1 MLKLNGEVLAWGA
14 AAALIASVT
23 VFRPLPVGGQAV
35 DQDTGAAETQ
45 RETATYA
52 AISQQIDEVQ
62 VHCTDPESA
71 WVDKMS
77 LDYSA
82 TDAYLLAKIAYGEA
96 GGEDVEGQALV
107 IRVVLNRVW
116 SDDFPD
122 SIPEVIYQTDTGVQ
136 FAATTA
142 ADWDDWQPTESC
154 WEALELVE
162 SGWDESQGALYFCAG
177 GESQWHQ
184 ENLTELFT
192 HGGHTFYK

>member
-1 MLKLNGEVLAWGA
+1 
-14 AAALIASVT
+14 
-23 VFRPLPVGGQAV
+23 
-35 DQDTGAAETQ
+35 
-45 RETATYA
+45 
-52 AISQQIDEVQ
+52 
-62 VHCTDPESA
+62 
-71 WVDKMS
+71 
-77 LDYSA
+77 
-82 TDAYLLAKIAYGEA
+82 
-96 GGEDVEGQALV
+96 
-107 IRVVLNRVW
+107 
-116 SDDFPD
+116 
-122 SIPEVIYQTDTGVQ
+122 VQ